1 MTNYLGFEDEV
12 VIGYIEGQ
20 LTAEK
25 VDPKLM
31 QLNLQGFLE
40 KHTTS
45 FMKELWS
52 LLISAS
58 ANDSGVPSEFI
69 EKKKEEL
76 RLKKEEQVAHI
87 PCTRSAPSA
96 PSSPRPPPPPR
107 ILRRSCQ
114 SHSCVTAPQLR

>member
-1 MTNYLGFEDEV
+1 M

-58 ANDSGVPSEFI
+58 ANESGVPSEFI

-76 RLKKEEQVAHI
+76 RLKKEEQVAHV
-87 PCTRSAPSA
+87 PYTCSE
-96 PSSPRPPPPPR
+96 PSSPHPPPPPR
-107 ILRRSCQ
+107 ILLRSRQ
-114 SHSCVTAPQLR
+114 SHSRVTAPQLH

>member
-1 MTNYLGFEDEV
+1 MGFEDEV

-20 LTAEK
+20 LTSGK

-40 KHTTS
+40 KNTSS

-52 LLISAS
+52 LLISA
-58 ANDSGVPSEFI
+58 AENPSGVPAEFI

-76 RLKKEEQVAHI
+76 RQKKADQV
-87 PCTRSAPSA
+87 
-96 PSSPRPPPPPR
+96 
-107 ILRRSCQ
+107 
-114 SHSCVTAPQLR
+114 